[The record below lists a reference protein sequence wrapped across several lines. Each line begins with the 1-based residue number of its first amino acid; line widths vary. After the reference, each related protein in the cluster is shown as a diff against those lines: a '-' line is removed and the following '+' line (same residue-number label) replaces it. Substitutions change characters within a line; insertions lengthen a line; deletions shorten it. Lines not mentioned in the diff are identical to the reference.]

1 MPSASRTITI
11 DRPPETV
18 HAFFANHAN
27 DARWRPAIHSIDPVD
42 GGSPG
47 TRIRQVV
54 NGPGG
59 RGIDADIEVT
69 ANEPPTRYAFRAVA
83 GPVRPRGEFR
93 FAPAGAGTEVRFSL
107 DAELSGLKRL
117 LMGRMVQGSMDG
129 EMRGLDTAKRILEG
143 S

>member
-11 DRPPETV
+11 DRPPATV

-27 DARWRPAIHSIDPVD
+27 DPRWRSGIHTIEPVD
-42 GGSPG
+42 GGAPG

-54 NGPGG
+54 RGPGG

-69 ANEPPTRYAFRAVA
+69 ANDPPARYAFRAVA
-83 GPVRPRGEFR
+83 GPVRPRGEYR
-93 FAPAGAGTEVRFSL
+93 FAAAGAGTEVRFSL
-107 DAELSGLKRL
+107 DAELTGLKRL

-129 EMRGLDTAKRILEG
+129 EMHGLDTAKRILEA